1 MQCSVQCAVQ
11 CAVHSAQCTVCSV
24 QCAVCSTPSEK
35 VFRDGKF
42 LQRRLSIDLLGCWP
56 GKKVLCINRV
66 NEEELGADKKMGKLK

>member
-1 MQCSVQCAVQ
+1 MYFEQKFLLHLQFVVQWRII
-11 CAVHSAQCTVCSV
+11 SNWPLCT
-24 QCAVCSTPSEK
+24 APSEK